1 MSDVMHFKIPF
12 HSVTSVNGK
21 SNSLRQSV
29 HTLILREDGSKSKVG
44 FITMK
49 GANLDNKE
57 KKGCTRAP
65 IHRLWQQNSM
75 TSTIGLA
82 AQEETLLQS
91 WVGNVCANAVMSSLV

>member
-57 KKGCTRAP
+57 KRVAREHQ
-65 IHRLWQQNSM
+65 I
-75 TSTIGLA
+75 IGYCNK
-82 AQEETLLQS
+82 TP
-91 WVGNVCANAVMSSLV
+91 